1 MKVIRVLHSA
11 FVWLWAVL
19 WSVVWISLAMVVSV
33 FSSEA
38 ALAMARLFWSRPILW
53 MVGARLRLEPLPDVD
68 WSRPHLFAMN
78 HQSTLDIPAAFAV
91 LPVNL
96 RFVAKHSLSQVPF
109 VGWYM
114 RRTGMVFVDRS
125 KRARAVESL
134 RLAGERIRAGA
145 NILIFPEGTRS
156 RDGKILPFK
165 KGPFALALEAKVPI
179 VPVVI
184 EGSSQAL
191 PADAWTMSPG
201 KAIRVKVGQPISTE
215 GRSED
220 DREALAREVW
230 EAMAR
235 LHREIGGKSGDPGGV
250 EAVATPAEEGEG
262 EGGSGKPLQVA

>member
-1 MKVIRVLHSA
+1 MKVIRILHSA
-11 FVWLWAVL
+11 LAWLWAVL
-19 WSVVWISLAMVVSV
+19 WSVVWITLAMVVSV

-68 WSRPHLFAMN
+68 WTQPCLFAMN

-96 RFVAKHSLSQVPF
+96 RFVAKHSLSRAPF

-114 RRTGMVFVDRS
+114 QRTGMIFVDRS
-125 KRARAVESL
+125 NRRRAVESL

-145 NILIFPEGTRS
+145 HILIFPEGTRS

-179 VPVVI
+179 VPVAI
-184 EGSSQAL
+184 EASGQVL
-191 PADAWTMSPG
+191 PADAWTLSPG
-201 KAIRVKVGQPISTE
+201 TIRVKVGRPIPTE

-220 DREALAREVW
+220 DREALAQEVR
-230 EAMAR
+230 EAMIR
-235 LHREIGGKSGDPGGV
+235 LHREIGGKGGD
-250 EAVATPAEEGEG
+250 
-262 EGGSGKPLQVA
+262 EGGAAAVETPPPNAGKSLQVA